1 MTIKTFISGFPRM
14 GPNREYKWA
23 VEKYWRGEI
32 SEKELLDIVETQ
44 IIDSWVVQ
52 KNSSIDKQLI
62 GDFSFYDQALDAI
75 AHLGIPLKRF
85 GRVSLEN
92 LDSYFL
98 AARGGDIDGKKEQPL
113 EMTKWFNTNYH
124 YLVPEIDWESDFIPN
139 AYRFIKENELAK
151 KNNITVIPKIL
162 GPATLMTLS
171 KEGELDQNKKTK
183 LVDAYIKLF
192 IGFEELGCTEV
203 MLDEGA
209 VSIGHHLV
217 PQSHFDSLISIAKHS
232 DLDIRINGYFGSY
245 RGYLDELLDSEIK
258 TIHLD
263 LCEGNF
269 LPEEIIKIA
278 KIKNVCLG
286 VVNGRS
292 IWRNNLKE
300 TLNLLQVLNQNIT
313 SFEIG
318 TSCSLLHVPYSLTNE
333 EELDTN
339 LKSILSFGEEKIKE
353 LKLLRDSF
361 DTQKGTSELIKYTED
376 LLEANHNLDGRR
388 VSKVRKRVKSL
399 DKSMFQRDLL
409 RDKRLKI
416 QKDKIGIPKLPTTTI
431 GSFPQTL
438 ETRSLRRK
446 FKVGEIDI
454 DTYILGVK
462 EIIKETVEIQEKLGL
477 DILVHGEAERNDM
490 VEYFGELLNGFAFTK
505 NGWVQSYGSRCVK
518 PPIIYGDVFR
528 ESKMTVD
535 WSVFAQSLTN
545 KPMKGMLTG
554 PVTILQWSFV
564 RDDISNQEVAYQI
577 ALALRDEV
585 QDLESNGIRVIQ
597 IDEPA
602 IREGLPLNPEQKEDY
617 LSWAVN
623 SFKLSSSGVG
633 SETQIHSHMCYSE
646 FDEIMDAINALDV
659 DVLSIEASR
668 SGMELVNNN
677 LSQKYSG
684 AIGPGVYDIHSPLVL
699 EYEDAKERIG
709 QLSSNLGE
717 EYIWVNPDCGL
728 KTRGWDEVK
737 ESLSNMVKATIE
749 IRKDFGE

>member
-23 VEKYWRGEI
+23 VEKYWRGEV
-32 SEKELLDIVETQ
+32 SEEELLEIVETQ
-44 IIDSWVVQ
+44 IINSWTVQ
-52 KNSSIDKQLI
+52 KKASIDKQLI
-62 GDFSFYDQALDAI
+62 GDFSFYDQTLDAI
-75 AHLGIPLKRF
+75 SHLGIPLKRF

-92 LDSYFL
+92 LESYFL
-98 AARGGDIDGKKEQPL
+98 AARGGDVNGKKEQPL

-124 YLVPEIDWESDFIPN
+124 YLVPEIDWDSDFIPDT
-139 AYRFIKENELAK
+139 YRFITENELAK
-151 KNNITVIPKIL
+151 KSNTVVIPKIL

-171 KEGELDQNKKTK
+171 KEGELDESKKTK
-183 LVDAYIKLF
+183 VVEAYTKLF
-192 IGFEELGCTEV
+192 NEFKELGCTEV

-209 VSIGHHLV
+209 VSIGNHFVL
-217 PQSHFDSLISIAKHS
+217 QSHFDTLLSITKYS

-245 RGYLDELLDSEIK
+245 KGYLDELLDSEIK

-278 KIKNVCLG
+278 ERKNVCLG
-286 VVNGRS
+286 VINGRA

-300 TLNLLQVLNQNIT
+300 TSNLLQALSQDIET
-313 SFEIG
+313 FEIG
-318 TSCSLLHVPYSLTNE
+318 TSCSLLHVPYSLNSE
-333 EELDTN
+333 EGLGTN
-339 LKSILSFGEEKIKE
+339 LKSILSFGEEKLKE
-353 LKLLRDSF
+353 IKLLRDFF
-361 DTQKGTSELIKYTED
+361 DSQKGMLELIQYTED
-376 LLEANHNLDGRR
+376 LLKANHDLDGRI
-388 VSKVRKRVKSL
+388 VSEVRKRVESL
-399 DKSMFQRDLL
+399 DKNMFQREML
-409 RDKRLKI
+409 RGERSKI

-438 ETRSLRRK
+438 ETRTLRRRLK
-446 FKVGEIDI
+446 AGEIDI
-454 DTYILGVK
+454 ETYNLGVK
-462 EIIKETVEIQEKLGL
+462 EIIKDTVEIQEELGL

-518 PPIIYGDVFR
+518 PPIIYGDVSR
-528 ESKMTVD
+528 GSKMTVD
-535 WSVFAQSLTN
+535 WSVYAQSLTS
-545 KPMKGMLTG
+545 KPMKGMITG
-554 PVTILQWSFV
+554 PVTILKWSFV
-564 RDDISNQEVAYQI
+564 RDDISNQEVSYQI

-585 QDLESNGIRVIQ
+585 QELESNGIKIIQ

-602 IREGLPLNPEQKEDY
+602 IREGLPLHPGDKEDY
-617 LSWAVN
+617 LAWAVD
-623 SFKLSSSGVG
+623 SFKLSSSGV
-633 SETQIHSHMCYSE
+633 SPETQIHSHMCYSE

-668 SGMELVNNN
+668 SGMDLVNSN
-677 LSQKYSG
+677 LSQKYNG

-699 EYEDAKERIG
+699 EYKDAKERIG

-717 EYIWVNPDCGL
+717 DYIWVNPDCGL

-737 ESLSNMVKATIE
+737 ESLTNMVKATIE
-749 IRKDFGE
+749 TRKDLSG

>member
-313 SFEIG
+313 SCEIG

-333 EELDTN
+333 AELDTN